1 MKGLIVY
8 KSSKGIYVKSSNDV
22 DKAIKFKD
30 KFYPDIFNTLSIDI
44 KDIDIFKVYETDDD
58 VLLNDIKN
66 GVIYLLQQQ
75 AIALNNNRVFKP
87 KNNIEIINEVFNRV
101 INSIEIPKT
110 DNSYTTIKYNILQS
124 IESKAG
130 IKLNLLQAT
139 LISIIRTFGD
149 NRYYGGFKLLAKK
162 TFSSVDEV
170 KDNLRF
176 LCKSNILECSK
187 DAKGISFTL
196 NKKYISIL

>member
-1 MKGLIVY
+1 MKGIICY
-8 KSSKGIYVKSSNDV
+8 KSLKGIYIKSTNDV

-30 KFYPDIFNTLSIDI
+30 KFYPQIFDTLEVNI
-44 KDIDIFKVYETDDD
+44 KDIDIFKVYETNDE

-66 GVIYLLQQQ
+66 GVIYQLQQQ
-75 AIALNNNRVFKP
+75 AIALNNNTVFKP
-87 KNNIEIINEVFNRV
+87 KKSIDSINEVYNRIV
-101 INSIEIPKT
+101 NDIEIPKT
-110 DNSYTTIKYNILQS
+110 DNSYTAIKYNILNS
-124 IESKAG
+124 IELKTN

-162 TFSSVDEV
+162 CFSTVDEV
-170 KDNLRF
+170 KQELRF

>member
-1 MKGLIVY
+1 MKGIICY
-8 KSSKGIYVKSSNDV
+8 KSLKGIYVKSTNDV

-30 KFYPDIFNTLSIDI
+30 KFYPQIFDTLGVNI
-44 KDIDIFKVYETDDD
+44 KDIDIFKVYETNDE

-75 AIALNNNRVFKP
+75 AIALNNNTVFKP
-87 KNNIEIINEVFNRV
+87 KKSIDLINEVYYRIVND
-101 INSIEIPKT
+101 IEIPKT
-110 DNSYTTIKYNILQS
+110 DNSYTAIKYNILNS
-124 IESKAG
+124 IELKTN

-162 TFSSVDEV
+162 CFTTVDEV
-170 KDNLRF
+170 KQELRF